1 MNEKAY
7 KTMTNTGAGSLVL
20 GIILLVTGL
29 AAGVLM
35 MASAGRCRADR
46 SALMTP
52 FFSSSVC
59 HASVRRRKFIHM
71 GRMKINTTKL
81 PRPMCRLRRMSA
93 SG

>member
-35 MASAGRCRADR
+35 IINGAKLLKSR
-46 SALMTP
+46 SDLI
-52 FFSSSVC
+52 F
-59 HASVRRRKFIHM
+59 
-71 GRMKINTTKL
+71 
-81 PRPMCRLRRMSA
+81 
-93 SG
+93 